1 MPVLTKNF
9 PSLWSTMFL
18 KTLFI
23 SVQAT
28 LFHDNVNVSRM
39 SKVYRFT
46 EINATKMKKFAFIS
60 YNKAKI
66 G

>member
-1 MPVLTKNF
+1 
-9 PSLWSTMFL
+9 MFL

-28 LFHDNVNVSRM
+28 LFHDNLNVSRM

-46 EINATKMKKFAFIS
+46 EINATKMKKFGFIS
-60 YNKAKI
+60 YNKAMI

>member
-1 MPVLTKNF
+1 
-9 PSLWSTMFL
+9 MFF

-28 LFHDNVNVSRM
+28 FLHANLNVSRM
-39 SKVYRFT
+39 SKVYGFT
-46 EINATKMKKFAFIS
+46 EINATEIKKFALIS
-60 YNKAKI
+60 YNKEMI

>member
-1 MPVLTKNF
+1 
-9 PSLWSTMFL
+9 MFL

-28 LFHDNVNVSRM
+28 FLHANLNISRM
-39 SKVYRFT
+39 SKLYRCT
-46 EINATKMKKFAFIS
+46 EINANKMKKFALIS
-60 YNKAKI
+60 YNKAMI